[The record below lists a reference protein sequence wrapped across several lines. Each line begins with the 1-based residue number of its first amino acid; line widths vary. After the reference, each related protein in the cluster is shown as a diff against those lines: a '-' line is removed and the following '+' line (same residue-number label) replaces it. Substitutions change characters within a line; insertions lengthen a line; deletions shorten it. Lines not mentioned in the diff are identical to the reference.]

1 MSQKRKRDKVMLI
14 LINVL
19 EVREVRYK
27 EVFLERKICDHFIR
41 LDISGI
47 VDIDFIFS
55 EVLYIP
61 RQQI

>member
-1 MSQKRKRDKVMLI
+1 MSI
-14 LINVL
+14 LINVQ

-27 EVFLERKICDHFIR
+27 EVFLERKICDHFTR

-47 VDIDFIFS
+47 ELIDKDLIFS
-55 EVLYIP
+55 EVLYIR

>member
-1 MSQKRKRDKVMLI
+1 MLI

-27 EVFLERKICDHFIR
+27 EVFLERKICDHFTR

-47 VDIDFIFS
+47 VDIDLIFS

-61 RQQI
+61 HQQI